1 MMMRKGG
8 TNSDGGQEVEVELD
22 QLERLEQLYTK
33 QNISISLKIRS
44 STTNPLFTSCPSDFF
59 RRVTSRENN
68 QLNT

>member
-8 TNSDGGQEVEVELD
+8 TNSDGGQEVELD

>member
-1 MMMRKGG
+1 MVMMMRKGG
-8 TNSDGGQEVEVELD
+8 MNSDGGQKVEFD
-22 QLERLEQLYTK
+22 Q

-44 STTNPLFTSCPSDFF
+44 STTNLLFTSCPLDFF

>member
-1 MMMRKGG
+1 MVMMMRKGG
-8 TNSDGGQEVEVELD
+8 MNSDGGQEVELD
-22 QLERLEQLYTK
+22 Q

-44 STTNPLFTSCPSDFF
+44 STTNLLFTSCPSGFF

>member
-8 TNSDGGQEVEVELD
+8 TNSDGGQEVEVEVELD

-68 QLNT
+68 Q